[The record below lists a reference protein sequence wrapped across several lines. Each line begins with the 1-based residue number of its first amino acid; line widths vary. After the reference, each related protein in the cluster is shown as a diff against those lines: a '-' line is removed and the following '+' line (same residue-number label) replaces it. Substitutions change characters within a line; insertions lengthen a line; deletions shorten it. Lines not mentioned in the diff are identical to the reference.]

1 MIGCVNLR
9 VDSLKKESLRA
20 TLQKNGK
27 NRDSCDSDSRSR
39 HNPNSNSPNSK
50 VNKPMLKIE
59 VDLLKVLENSSLI
72 PSEVF
77 QEGLVR
83 EGDGPERDLRG
94 CPSSTR

>member
-1 MIGCVNLR
+1 
-9 VDSLKKESLRA
+9 
-20 TLQKNGK
+20 
-27 NRDSCDSDSRSR
+27 
-39 HNPNSNSPNSK
+39 
-50 VNKPMLKIE
+50 MLKIE